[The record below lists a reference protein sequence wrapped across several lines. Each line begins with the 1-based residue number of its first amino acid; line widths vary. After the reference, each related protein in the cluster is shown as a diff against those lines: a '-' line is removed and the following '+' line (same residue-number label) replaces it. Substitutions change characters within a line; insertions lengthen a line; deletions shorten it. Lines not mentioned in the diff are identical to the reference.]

1 MIVADR
7 FIRHPRKAAGGVGSL
22 IGKSTETDL
31 DLGGHPLKKRT
42 TCC

>member
-7 FIRHPRKAAGGVGSL
+7 VIQHQERPPVGLDRWSANQ
-22 IGKSTETDL
+22 GETDL
-31 DLGGHPLKKRT
+31 DLGRHPLKKRT